1 MKKIL
6 LLFLV
11 SPVIFY
17 AQLYD
22 YKIKVELDNSA
33 KYRYEEAYY
42 KASIESSNR
51 EIADRIKGFADKY
64 FTELRRSADYMS
76 EQKLNSAEVEAEF
89 NRLKYYGEEILNLLP
104 LISSDEITGS
114 KMVNTVEKAYDE
126 LNYSMGNDSGN
137 LRKLVKKNMY
147 IRELSNLS
155 DEELQGFIINK
166 SSETTESLNN
176 YCSTQNKTF
185 KRCLIDLLLTMK

>member
-1 MKKIL
+1 MKTIL